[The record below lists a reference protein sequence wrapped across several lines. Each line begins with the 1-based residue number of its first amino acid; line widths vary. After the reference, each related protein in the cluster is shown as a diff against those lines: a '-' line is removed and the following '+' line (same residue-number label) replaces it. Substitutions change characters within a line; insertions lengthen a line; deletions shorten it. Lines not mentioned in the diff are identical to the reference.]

1 MDSASGPTYSLCPT
15 AFPLASVLSTRVTG
29 LRRRSREVMRKLYL
43 SQCRIAESLRRRGE
57 EAHNMNE
64 SRVLEA
70 RLRCSARGGQRS
82 RAARALAAGR
92 REQDS
97 IGKSECEPT
106 FRDLRPVERRLR
118 PARARIL
125 KMFRPD

>member
-1 MDSASGPTYSLCPT
+1 
-15 AFPLASVLSTRVTG
+15 
-29 LRRRSREVMRKLYL
+29 
-43 SQCRIAESLRRRGE
+43 
-57 EAHNMNE
+57 MNE

-92 REQDS
+92 REQGS
-97 IGKSECEPT
+97 IWKSVCEQT
-106 FRDLRPVERRLR
+106 FRDLRPAERRLR

-125 KMFRPD
+125 KMFRPDRAARTAALVGWDQALASGAEN